1 MGGIRGTMT
10 EQTYQ
15 RELLEKAI
23 QEARKALPRYQIL
36 PTRKK
41 NDILV
46 RLTEILQLKKDEIQA
61 RNRKDYERAL
71 SSGLEPALCDRL
83 LLQDGRYGQM
93 IQGVLDVAGLP
104 DPVGRAVDRWVNPD
118 GLLIEKIRVPL
129 GLVGVIYESRPN
141 VTVEVFSL
149 CMKAG
154 CAVVLKGGSEALSSN
169 LALMEAIHLAL
180 LENDVPFE
188 GACFL
193 PWTDR
198 NAVVDLLGNKHL
210 DVVIPRGGARLMET
224 VTEYARVPVLR
235 HDQGICHI
243 YVGESADPEMTIG
256 VVLNAKTSRPS
267 TCNAVETL
275 LVNSSHLELLLP
287 RLVQALREKEVL
299 LYGCPRTMELNDW
312 VRTASPETYRTEFLS
327 LAMNIR
333 VVDSLDE
340 AISHISAFG
349 SGHTDAILTMDLL
362 EADRFQN
369 EVDSS
374 CVMVNASTRLH
385 DGFAFGL
392 GAEVGISTT
401 RIHARGT
408 MGLNELTTTKY
419 LVRGNGHLRHA

>member
-1 MGGIRGTMT
+1 MT
-10 EQTYQ
+10 EPLYR
-15 RELLEKAI
+15 RELLDQSI
-23 QEARKALPRYQIL
+23 QEARKALSRYQIL

-41 NDILV
+41 NDILL
-46 RLTEILQLKKDEIQA
+46 RLAEILRLKKDEIQS
-61 RNRKDYERAL
+61 RNRSDYELAL
-71 SSGLEPALCDRL
+71 SRGLEPAMCDRL
-83 LLQDGRYGQM
+83 LLTDGRYGQM

-118 GLLIEKIRVPL
+118 GLLIEKIRVSL

-141 VTVEVFSL
+141 VTVEIFSL

-169 LALMEAIHLAL
+169 LALLEAIHASL
-180 LENDVPFE
+180 LENDVPSE

-193 PWTDR
+193 PWVDR
-198 NAVVDLLGNKHL
+198 QAVVDLLGNTRL
-210 DVVIPRGGARLMET
+210 DVVIPRGGARLMAT
-224 VTEYARVPVLR
+224 VMEHARVPVLR

-243 YVGESADPEMTIG
+243 YVGESADPEMALG

-275 LVNSSHLELLLP
+275 LVHSSHLPSLLP
-287 RLVQALREKEVL
+287 RLVEALREKEVL
-299 LYGCPRTMELNDW
+299 LYGCPRTREVNDGI
-312 VRTASPETYRTEFLS
+312 RTASPQTYRTEFLS
-327 LAMNIR
+327 LTLNIR

-340 AISHISAFG
+340 AISHISEFG
-349 SGHTDAILTMDLL
+349 SGHTDAILTNDLT
-362 EADRFQN
+362 EADRFQT